1 MDCKMPSVFMDCKIP
16 TVFMDFKRTT
26 VFMDFKKTTMSSKV
40 PQCNSGL
47 YVHVHLHNSD
57 KLDWNPTMTCYTDEK
72 AHNFWTEKSPIVY
85 LSAVRPSVR
94 PTLVTKLEIRVF
106 TPGISYCTYEMLRG
120 WQRTLLNLAEPDLI
134 SRSPEVTLHIGH

>member
-1 MDCKMPSVFMDCKIP
+1 MSTVFMDCKMPSVFMDCKMP

-94 PTLVTKLEIRVF
+94 PSVRRHIRVPPTF
-106 TPGISYCTYEMLRG
+106 
-120 WQRTLLNLAEPDLI
+120 LLNNDQI
-134 SRSPEVTLHIGH
+134 HFNFGK